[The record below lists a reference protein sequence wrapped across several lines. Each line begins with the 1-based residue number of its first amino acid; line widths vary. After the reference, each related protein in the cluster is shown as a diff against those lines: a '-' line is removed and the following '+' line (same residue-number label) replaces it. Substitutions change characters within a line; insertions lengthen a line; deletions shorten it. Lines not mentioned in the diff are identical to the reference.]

1 MSKMANASLS
11 WPDLSAL
18 ELETKPSILLEILVA
33 NWALA
38 LLAIPAWF
46 VFYGVVLAIYRLVF
60 SPLAGFPGS
69 KIAAATG
76 WVEFYYDVVDH
87 GRYYYKINQMH
98 DKYGPI
104 IRINPWELSVRDPAF
119 HSTLYVAGSVR
130 RSQIWP
136 KSRRGIG
143 IDGSHPV
150 SEDHDLHRIRR
161 KPLDPFFSR
170 RTIQNYE
177 TMIVDECKLL
187 DDRLKSLKGSGTV
200 VNMEHVYA
208 AITGDV
214 IGKIS
219 VMNPPSFVTDPD
231 FSPGWHAVLCRF
243 FAQIT
248 LYTHFTFLMGW
259 IQLIPRSIL
268 LTLTP
273 GAAGFKAF
281 TDLIVDH
288 IEEAKRHRAAG
299 KVDEGGRQKTLIEHL
314 LDSDMP
320 ESEKET
326 SRLTGEF
333 IAILSGGTMTTA
345 RALSTIT
352 YFVLA
357 DPEIERKLREALAEP
372 MAKYP
377 EVMPRWA
384 DLERIPYLA
393 ACVKEGLR
401 MSHGSMRRVP
411 RCSPDVELQ
420 YGEYTIPKGIP
431 VGMSAYMM
439 HTDAEVFPEPFEYRP
454 ERWVGA
460 YNPLQ
465 NRSYIPFSKGSRNC
479 LGMNFAYA
487 ELYVTLAIMF
497 RPDGPNLKLFET
509 DETDVIPV
517 HDIFLAV
524 PKLDSKGMR
533 VLVQ

>member
-1 MSKMANASLS
+1 MMEKLETHLKSL
-11 WPDLSAL
+11 PDASAL
-18 ELETKPSILLEILVA
+18 SSKLSDLVDILIA
-33 NWALA
+33 NWKVIALVSPVA
-38 LLAIPAWF
+38 FLAYGLLLA
-46 VFYGVVLAIYRLVF
+46 VYRLF
-60 SPLAGFPGS
+60 LSPLAGFPGS
-69 KIAAATG
+69 KIAAATA
-76 WVEFYYDVVDH
+76 WYEFYFDVVKR
-87 GRYYYKINQMH
+87 GRYYYKISEMH
-98 DKYGPI
+98 DQFGPI
-104 IRINPWELSVRDPAF
+104 IRINPWELSVRDPSF

-130 RSQIWP
+130 RSQIFP
-136 KSRRGIG
+136 QSRAGIG

-170 RTIQNYE
+170 RQVQNYE
-177 TMIVDECKLL
+177 YMIAEELKVL
-187 DDRLKSLKGSGTV
+187 DDRLRSLRGSNVV

-219 VMNPPSFVTDPD
+219 VMNPPSFVTEPD
-231 FSPGWHAVLCRF
+231 FSPGWHAVLYRF

-259 IQLIPRSIL
+259 LRLLPRSVL

-288 IEEAKRHRAAG
+288 IDEAKRHRLSG
-299 KVDEGGRQKTLIEHL
+299 KSIETGQQKTLIEHL

-345 RALSTIT
+345 RALSTVT

-357 DPEIERKLREALAEP
+357 DPNIERQLRESLEES
-372 MAKYP
+372 MRGYP
-377 EVMPRWA
+377 DKIPRWA
-384 DLERIPYLA
+384 DLEKIPYLH

-420 YGEYTIPKGIP
+420 YKEFTIPKGTP

-439 HTDAEVFPEPFEYRP
+439 HTDAEVFPEPFSFRP
-454 ERWVGA
+454 ERWLGN
-460 YNPLQ
+460 YNPLM

-487 ELYVTLAIMF
+487 ELYMALAVMF
-497 RPDGPNLKLFET
+497 RPSGPKMALFET

-533 VLVQ
+533 VTFI